1 MLPPNVKKHIV
12 FKEDARAK
20 LIEGVELLANAVVT
34 TLGPKGRNVAIM
46 RQWGLPIVVH
56 DGVTVA
62 QEVDTNDPL
71 VEIGVLLVREA
82 AAKTNEEAGDGTTTS
97 ILLAREIVREG
108 MELIKEG
115 TNPMVLRENIY
126 ALLPKI
132 REELKK
138 LAKPVKGKEDITR
151 VAFISSADEEIGRLV
166 AEAVNKVGEDGLVTA
181 DESKGLDTYVE
192 YTEGMEFDKGYV
204 SPYFVTSPQR
214 MEAVIEKPV
223 IAIIDKKITL
233 NNEIVPILEAMSKVS
248 KDMVIIAE
256 DITGDAIATIAANKM
271 KGNINALAI
280 NAPGVGDNKTNYLG
294 DIATLTGGKVLS
306 DKTGM
311 NPTNDSW
318 GHADRVISSRETTV
332 IIGGKGDK
340 KVVEQRIAD
349 LRAQID
355 SEESKFEK
363 EKTEER
369 LARMSTG
376 VAVIKVGAKT
386 EIDMRERVERV
397 KDAIGAAEA
406 ARDEGIVPGGGTVF
420 MCLKRIL
427 GNSEAEELLKG
438 VFEAPLRKL
447 MANSGEDEKSIEGKV
462 TLIGASDDPNFGY
475 EVKEG
480 HCTDLM
486 EAGIIDPVKVVRLAL
501 ENAVAVACS
510 ILTTDALIGLE
521 ITKEERGQMG

>member
-1 MLPPNVKKHIV
+1 MMPPNMKKHIV
-12 FKEDARAK
+12 FKSDARAK
-20 LIEGVELLANAVVT
+20 LVEGVELLANAVVT

-62 QEVDTNDPL
+62 REVDVSDPL

-82 AAKTNEEAGDGTTTS
+82 ASKTNEEAGDGTTTS
-97 ILLAREIVREG
+97 ILLAHEIVKEG
-108 MELIKEG
+108 LKLVDKG
-115 TNPMVLRENIY
+115 TNPMVLREKIM
-126 ALLPKI
+126 ALLPRI

-151 VAFISSADEEIGRLV
+151 VAFISSADEEIGKLV
-166 AEAVNKVGEDGLVTA
+166 AEAVNKVGKDGLVTA

-204 SPYFVTSPQR
+204 SPYFVTNAQR
-214 MEAVIEKPV
+214 MESVIEKPV
-223 IAIIDKKITL
+223 IALVDKKISL
-233 NNEIVPILEAMSKVS
+233 NNEIVPILEAMAKES

-256 DITGDAIATIAANKM
+256 DITGDALATIAANKM
-271 KGNINALAI
+271 KGNVNALAV
-280 NAPGVGDNKTNYLG
+280 NAPGIGDNKTNYLA
-294 DIATLTGGKVLS
+294 DLATLTGGKVLS
-306 DKTGM
+306 DKTNM
-311 NPTNDSW
+311 DVSKPEVW

-332 IIGGKGDK
+332 VIGGKGDK
-340 KVVEQRIAD
+340 KVVNQRIAD
-349 LRAQID
+349 LRAQRD
-355 SEESKFEK
+355 QEESKFEK
-363 EKTEER
+363 EKIEER

-376 VAVIKVGAKT
+376 VGVIKVGAKT
-386 EIDMRERVERV
+386 EIDMRERIERV

-420 MCLKRIL
+420 LRLKKIL
-427 GNSEAEELLKG
+427 GNSEAEELLKR
-438 VFEAPLRKL
+438 VFDAPVRKL
-447 MANSGEDEKSIEGKV
+447 MSNSGEDEKSINLK
-462 TLIGASDDPNFGY
+462 TSMILANTDPNYGY

-480 HCTDLM
+480 KLMDLM

-521 ITKEERGQMG
+521 ILEEKNVR